1 MCKISSYLALSP
13 SNLGHEKLGLFV
25 GLEEI
30 VFHFR
35 LTTVKLDEMF
45 INKI

>member
-1 MCKISSYLALSP
+1 MCKISAYLALSP
-13 SNLGHEKLGLFV
+13 SNLGHEELGYFV

-35 LTTVKLDEMF
+35 LTTVK
-45 INKI
+45 

>member
-1 MCKISSYLALSP
+1 MCKISSYLALSLS

-35 LTTVKLDEMF
+35 LTTVK
-45 INKI
+45 

>member
-1 MCKISSYLALSP
+1 MYKISSYLALSP

-35 LTTVKLDEMF
+35 LTNVK
-45 INKI
+45 